1 MKQITQTMIV
11 VTMSRW
17 IGKFPSLKMSR
28 MVGYQSLIERDFIYL
43 LDFDAAVTTYAEQPL
58 SLHYKEGSKQRR
70 YTPDFSF
77 THNSQTYLVE
87 CKHHEFMQPEKKRM
101 KWAAARQWCDEH
113 GAIFVVV
120 TEAALR
126 AGHRLEN
133 VKLLTDYARYAVDES
148 TQISILRAATNAAP
162 QTVADL
168 MTAVSPSHPQA
179 AITPI
184 LHMVYHRLLFIPLD
198 EAAITVDSPIMSG
211 QVAFCQAILPE
222 TIFT

>member
-1 MKQITQTMIV
+1 MNRTMTA

-17 IGKFPSLKMSR
+17 VGKFPSLKLGR

-43 LDFDAAVTTYAEQPL
+43 LDFDATVTTYAEQPF
-58 SLHYKEGSKQRR
+58 SLHYKDGSKQRR

-77 THNSQTYLVE
+77 TRHGQTYLVE
-87 CKHHEFMQPEKKRM
+87 CKHHEFMQPEENRL
-101 KWAAARQWCDEH
+101 KWAAAQQWCDER

-120 TEAALR
+120 TEAAIR

-148 TQISILRAATNAAP
+148 TKLAILQAAITANSLL
-162 QTVADL
+162 TMSDL
-168 MTAVSPSHPQA
+168 MMTVSPSHPQT

-184 LHMVYHRLLFIPLD
+184 LHMVYHRLLFVPLD
-198 EAAITVDSPIMSG
+198 EAAITVNSTITFG
-211 QVAFCQAILPE
+211 QAARWQTVLPA
-222 TIFT
+222 TIFV

>member
-1 MKQITQTMIV
+1 
-11 VTMSRW
+11 MSRW
-17 IGKFPSLKMSR
+17 IGKFPSLKLGR

-43 LDFDAAVTTYAEQPL
+43 LDFDTAVTMYAEQPL
-58 SLHYKEGSKQRR
+58 SLHYKDGSKQRR

-77 THNSQTYLVE
+77 SRNGQTYLVE
-87 CKHHEFMQPEKKRM
+87 CKHHEFMQPEKNQM

-113 GAIFVVV
+113 GTIFVVV

-133 VKLLTDYARYAVDES
+133 VKLLTDYARYVVDDP
-148 TQISILRAATNAAP
+148 TKIAILRAATIATTP

-168 MTAVSPSHPQA
+168 MTAVSPSQPQA

-184 LHMVYHRLLFIPLD
+184 LHMVYHRLLFISLD
-198 EAAITVDSPIMSG
+198 EAAITVDSPVMPG
-211 QVAFCQAILPE
+211 QVAPCQAILPE
-222 TIFT
+222 AIFA